1 MPGVPSNKACERCK
15 KRHLKCD
22 ETRPHCQRC
31 STAGVQC
38 PGYVQTRKFIDQGA
52 SVRRRYAPYQDGSFR
67 PHAPK
72 TPEDVAND
80 PVVAVSR
87 NLDHHPINNASPRSE
102 LAPPTHWPP
111 TGVHQPEVHSPMQ
124 DLRISSAIAP
134 PALSASLASH
144 TTTSRVE
151 TGPADTTGSTQ
162 SYSASSR
169 SVGPSPVTP
178 INALN
183 EGFNH
188 LGNVYSDS
196 RQKPFSPNAEMT
208 QSASPSQRSEKEEFQ
223 DIFSELMTGTEHEI
237 AFLIRHYSE
246 TLGPW
251 LDLSDSNKFFGA
263 FVPIRAINDSF
274 LRFSIAA
281 LSAKHLGRM
290 KGAALH
296 VGSGMFTS
304 PATME
309 TYPNSAQVDWFLK
322 AANYYY
328 LAASQMNASVSDAY
342 TSVSSSAVLESPV
355 EIVRRWLSLHTKH
368 PRSQAL
374 AEEHAAGEFWKK
386 TENLLAAATVLI
398 LYKLLDESGDNWQLQ
413 LRGIGPLFNSLL
425 ELHHST
431 SAHPTFTQGTV
442 ASFWNLARQDYLS
455 SYYTRLPPHF
465 DHQNIPLWRAAGI
478 PIDDQ
483 GNVSSSNSSSL
494 RFSPEDLSANNL
506 VWLLN
511 KVINFLA
518 VSKKSQVEQWTG
530 QTPSPSPPTATTSIT
545 PTATHPTTSTWL
557 KLQFE
562 FQAWLERM
570 PETFRPCLRLQHPK
584 DLSKLPDI
592 HHMPFPEIF
601 YSLTSCA
608 AAMQQYHFGRL
619 ALALNRPSDAVS
631 GPSTAFD
638 RLQGYRELTKE
649 ADYRCKEIC
658 GIALGRP
665 QSAAR
670 VYMVPLLY
678 AVGQCFESPEER
690 AIVRDLMRGI
700 EADLGL
706 VTAEQVRKLQHAW
719 CQT

>member
-52 SVRRRYAPYQDGSFR
+52 SVRRRYAPYQDGNLR
-67 PHAPK
+67 PHAPRAA
-72 TPEDVAND
+72 DDIAGD
-80 PVVAVSR
+80 PAPVHR
-87 NLDHHPINNASPRSE
+87 NLDHPSNVSLRSE
-102 LAPPTHWPP
+102 VAPADW
-111 TGVHQPEVHSPMQ
+111 QSDRMNQAEMHSPMH
-124 DLRISSAIAP
+124 DLRIRSTAGPYPAGFANQVANYAP
-134 PALSASLASH
+134 
-144 TTTSRVE
+144 VE
-151 TGPADTTGSTQ
+151 TGPADAGLSQ
-162 SYSASSR
+162 SRSASSR
-169 SVGPSPVTP
+169 SIGPSPVP
-178 INALN
+178 NALH
-183 EGFNH
+183 EGFNQ

-196 RQKPFSPNAEMT
+196 RQKPLSPNAGLA
-208 QSASPSQRSEKEEFQ
+208 QSSPSQRSEREEFQ

-263 FVPIRAINDSF
+263 FVPIRAINDPF
-274 LRFSIAA
+274 LRFAIAA

-290 KGAALH
+290 KGAVLH

-328 LAASQMNASVSDAY
+328 LAASHMNASVSDAY
-342 TSVSSSAVLESPV
+342 TSVSSSAVLESPI
-355 EIVRRWLSLHTKH
+355 EIVRRWLNLHTRQ
-368 PRSQAL
+368 PRSQTL
-374 AEEHAAGEFWKK
+374 MEEQAATEFWKK
-386 TENLLAAATVLI
+386 TENLLAAATVLT
-398 LYKLLDESGDNWQLQ
+398 LYKLLDESGDNWQSQ
-413 LRGIGPLFNSLL
+413 LRGIAPLFDTIL
-425 ELHHST
+425 ELHHQTST
-431 SAHPTFTQGTV
+431 HSTFSHGTA

-465 DHQNIPLWRAAGI
+465 NHQNLPLWRASGL

-483 GNVSSSNSSSL
+483 GNVLSSDNSPIPRL
-494 RFSPEDLSANNL
+494 SPEDLSANSL
-506 VWLLN
+506 IWLLN
-511 KVINFLA
+511 KVISFLA
-518 VSKKSQVEQWTG
+518 DSKKSQLEQWAG
-530 QTPSPSPPTATTSIT
+530 QTPIPSPPAVTTTSSSSNSST
-545 PTATHPTTSTWL
+545 THPTTSTWL

-562 FQAWLERM
+562 FQSWLERI

-584 DLSKLPDI
+584 DL
-592 HHMPFPEIF
+592 PFPEIF

-619 ALALNRPSDAVS
+619 ALALNRPPDAVS

-638 RLQGYRELTKE
+638 RLQGYRELMKE

-670 VYMVPLLY
+670 IYMVPLLY
-678 AVGQCFESPEER
+678 AVGQCFERAEER
-690 AIVRDLMRGI
+690 DIVRDLLRGV

-706 VTAEQVRKLQHAW
+706 GTGEQVRKLQTAW